1 MELKLLNFG
10 HADPVEVRIIKV
22 TADSTFENL
31 NDEFQPMDLAGVEQG
46 IILGI
51 PTQITCDDA
60 RSFASVVSL
69 DTENTGSFTVEVGD
83 NPPETF
89 DNLEELINGL
99 QGSDFRLIELFE
111 WAPPPVES

>member
-31 NDEFQPMDLAGVEQG
+31 NDEFQPMDLAGVEHG

-51 PTQITCDDA
+51 PTQISCDDA
-60 RSFASVVSL
+60 RSFATLISL
-69 DTENTGSFTVEVGD
+69 DTDNPGSFTIEVND
-83 NPPETF
+83 NPPEAF
-89 DNLEELINGL
+89 ASLEEMVTGL
-99 QGSDFRLIELFE
+99 EDSDFRLIVLED
-111 WAPPPVES
+111 WVADPIES